1 MNRVYWDSMIFI
13 YLLEANPHFGARA
26 QRLHEA
32 MARRGDMLCTSVFTI
47 GEVLTGPRKL
57 KDHAGVKALKTF
69 FGSKEIEIL
78 PFSLEAAD
86 RYSIIRAETRVRQAD
101 GIHLASAAAAG
112 VDLFI
117 TNDDKLG
124 KLSIP
129 GIRYFAD
136 LDGKLMG

>member
-1 MNRVYWDSMIFI
+1 MNRVYWDSMVFI

-32 MARRGDMLCTSVFTI
+32 MARRGDVLCTSVFTV

-69 FGSKEIEIL
+69 FGSKEVEIL
-78 PFSLEAAD
+78 PFGIEAAD

-117 TNDDKLG
+117 TNDGDLG

-129 GIRYFAD
+129 GIKYFAD
-136 LDGKLMG
+136 LDGKLI

>member
-1 MNRVYWDSMIFI
+1 VNRVYWDSMVFI

-32 MARRGDMLCTSVFTI
+32 MARRGDVLCTSVFTV

-69 FGSKEIEIL
+69 FGSKEVEIL
-78 PFSLEAAD
+78 PFGIEAAD

-117 TNDDKLG
+117 TNDGDLG

-129 GIRYFAD
+129 GIKYFAD
-136 LDGKLMG
+136 LDGKLI